1 MRGKVA
7 SKRWFLNCWE
17 SSFLFQMVSE
27 LDIPYVFR
35 TTDSLCSEKRTF
47 SKDWLSYTYHGQER
61 RTQDLESNRELFE
74 AYNKDVYRTCYYM
87 VHDAADAEDLTQD
100 VFITVFR
107 SDRQDVEYIKAWIMK
122 ITVNHCLNHLKR
134 KRTLQQ
140 KVSDNLY
147 LFKKSSEILVERLIE
162 QRETEV
168 EWAEYLSQLPVKL
181 RMVITLRYMHD
192 FSLAEISNLLSI
204 PLGTTKSRL
213 HKGLK
218 LMKGIL
224 LEAGVQ
230 VELREG
236 ETYEKVRKYAEAST
250 K

>member
-1 MRGKVA
+1 M
-7 SKRWFLNCWE
+7 
-17 SSFLFQMVSE
+17 
-27 LDIPYVFR
+27 
-35 TTDSLCSEKRTF
+35 
-47 SKDWLSYTYHGQER
+47 
-61 RTQDLESNRELFE
+61 ESNRELFE

-107 SDRQDVEYIKAWIMK
+107 TNRENVEHIKAWIMK

-140 KVSDNLY
+140 KIADNLH
-147 LFKKSSEILVERLIE
+147 FFNKTAETSVEQQIE
-162 QRETEV
+162 QQETEV
-168 EWAEYLSQLPVKL
+168 EWAQYMSQLPIKL
-181 RMVITLRYMHD
+181 RMVIALRYIHD
-192 FSLAEISNLLSI
+192 FSLAEISDLLSI

-218 LMKGIL
+218 IMRRIL
-224 LEAGVQ
+224 LESGVQ
-230 VELREG
+230 VEIGEG
-236 ETYEKVRKYAEAST
+236 ESYEKVREYAGASA

>member
-1 MRGKVA
+1 
-7 SKRWFLNCWE
+7 
-17 SSFLFQMVSE
+17 MV
-27 LDIPYVFR
+27 
-35 TTDSLCSEKRTF
+35 T
-47 SKDWLSYTYHGQER
+47 
-61 RTQDLESNRELFE
+61 NRELFE

-107 SDRQDVEYIKAWIMK
+107 TNRENVEHMKAWIMK
-122 ITVNHCLNHLKR
+122 ITVNHCLNYLKR

-147 LFKKSSEILVERLIE
+147 LFKKSPEVPVDRLIE
-162 QRETEV
+162 QRETTM
-168 EWAEYLSQLPVKL
+168 EWAKYLSQLPIKL

-192 FSLAEISNLLSI
+192 FSLAEVSDLLSI

-218 LMKGIL
+218 VLRKIL

-230 VELREG
+230 IEQKEG
-236 ETYEKVRKYAEAST
+236 EAYEKVREYAGASVE
-250 K
+250 

>member
-1 MRGKVA
+1 M
-7 SKRWFLNCWE
+7 E
-17 SSFLFQMVSE
+17 
-27 LDIPYVFR
+27 
-35 TTDSLCSEKRTF
+35 T
-47 SKDWLSYTYHGQER
+47 
-61 RTQDLESNRELFE
+61 NRELFE

-107 SDRQDVEYIKAWIMK
+107 TNRENVEHMKAWIMK

-147 LFKKSSEILVERLIE
+147 LFKKSPEIPVERLIE
-162 QRETEV
+162 QRETTM
-168 EWAEYLSQLPVKL
+168 EWAKYLSQLPVKL

-192 FSLAEISNLLSI
+192 FSLAEVSDLLSI

-218 LMKGIL
+218 VLRRIL

-230 VELREG
+230 IERKEG
-236 ETYEKVRKYAEAST
+236 ESYEKVGEYAGASV